1 MFKLI
6 MPVYL
11 GGPAIPPIPEKAA
24 RRRRRLNKIKYNFE
38 EPNFTFLH
46 IFGLFKVVNRT
57 APSVHLPSFVATFF
71 VSGWSVK
78 KMT

>member
-1 MFKLI
+1 

-24 RRRRRLNKIKYNFE
+24 RRRPISQKRLNKIKYNFE

-46 IFGLFKVVNRT
+46 IFGLFKVVNTT